1 MILDKIKKP
10 NDIHKIPLAEFP
22 QLAEEIRSFLIE
34 SVSRT
39 GGHLASN
46 LGVVELTLAL
56 HNVLDFPD
64 DKLIWDVG
72 HQAYTHKILTGRKG
86 EFETL
91 RKEGGLSGF
100 PKRGESNCDSF
111 DAGHSSDSIS
121 AGLGYVYARDL
132 LGENYHVVSV
142 IGDGALTGGMAYEA
156 LNNAAELKTNFI
168 IVLNDNNMSISPN
181 VGGMSNYLSAIRTAE
196 AYTGMKMSL
205 NKAVKKIPRVGTAM
219 VDAVRRTK
227 SSIKQLF
234 IPGMLFENMGL
245 TYLGPVDG
253 HNMRQMMRLFNEA
266 KRVKGPV
273 VVHVLTEKGRG
284 YEPARQNPDMFHG
297 IGPFDIKTGKPTQK
311 KVCPGYTDVFADALC
326 QVAAEEEKLVAITAA
341 MPDGTGLKKF
351 SQRFPDR
358 FFDVG
363 IAEEHAVSFAAGL
376 ALGGVVPVVAIYS
389 SFLQRAVDQM
399 LHDVCMQK
407 LHVIFAVDRAGL
419 VGADG
424 ETHQGTLDMAFFRLV
439 PNLTIMAPKDF
450 KELEDMLEFAVKLN
464 KPVIIRYPRGGE
476 DSKVK
481 FERHENIELGKAE
494 VLKKIIDEEKSN
506 KTKIL
511 QKIGD
516 KVFNNKTQRERVT
529 IIAIGK
535 MVARAMDIGQRL
547 QEKMDVEV
555 INARFLKPLDDNT
568 IIESIKKTKNVITIE
583 DGTIINGLATAVK
596 EVIVNNNLQGVK
608 IKSYAYP
615 DEFIKHGSV
624 DELEKIYGLDEENII
639 NGVNK
644 S

>member
-10 NDIHKIPLAEFP
+10 NDIHKIPLGEFP
-22 QLAEEIRSFLIE
+22 QLADEIRSFLIE

-64 DKLIWDVG
+64 DRLIWDVG
-72 HQAYTHKILTGRKG
+72 HQAYTHKILTGRKD
-86 EFETL
+86 EFDTL

-100 PKRGESNCDSF
+100 PKRGESSCDSF

-121 AGLGYVYARDL
+121 AGLGYVWARDL
-132 LGENYHVVSV
+132 LGEKYHVVSV

-156 LNNAAELKTNFI
+156 LNNAAELDTNFI

-181 VGGMSNYLSAIRTAE
+181 VGGMSNYLSALRTAE

-205 NKAVKKIPRVGTAM
+205 NKAVKKIPHVGTAM
-219 VDAVRRTK
+219 VDAMRRTK

-311 KVCPGYTDVFADALC
+311 KTCPGYTDVFSDVLC

-376 ALGGVVPVVAIYS
+376 ALGGVIPVVAIYS

-424 ETHQGTLDMAFFRLV
+424 ETHQGNFDISYLSMMPGMTV
-439 PNLTIMAPKDF
+439 MAPKNDWEL
-450 KELEDMLEFAVKLN
+450 KEMVRFAVHAEG
-464 KPVIIRYPRGGE
+464 PVAIRYPRGNAFRGLQE
-476 DSKVK
+476 YQAPVVS
-481 FERHENIELGKAE
+481 GKSE
-494 VLKKIIDEEKSN
+494 VLHKGS
-506 KTKIL
+506 
-511 QKIGD
+511 Q
-516 KVFNNKTQRERVT
+516 
-529 IIAIGK
+529 
-535 MVARAMDIGQRL
+535 VAVLALGSM
-547 QEKMDVEV
+547 VEV
-555 INARFLKPLDDNT
+555 CEDVCRKLKETGDDPTFVNVRFVKPLDTALLDLLAEDHSLIVT
-568 IIESIKKTKNVITIE
+568 VEENVQ
-583 DGTIINGLATAVK
+583 NGGFGQHVCSYM
-596 EVIVNNNLQGVK
+596 EEHHPGVQVLPVA
-608 IKSYAYP
+608 IL
-615 DEFIKHGSV
+615 DRFIPHGGV
-624 DELEKIYGLDEENII
+624 DSLRAQIGLDASGIADRIKNISE
-639 NGVNK
+639 GK
-644 S
+644 RE

>member
-22 QLAEEIRSFLIE
+22 QLADEIRSFLIE

-56 HNVLDFPD
+56 HNVLDLPD
-64 DKLIWDVG
+64 DRLIWDVG

-86 EFETL
+86 EFDTL

-100 PKRGESNCDSF
+100 PKRGESSCDSF

-121 AGLGYVYARDL
+121 AGLGYVRARDL
-132 LGENYHVVSV
+132 LGEKYHVVSV

-156 LNNAAELKTNFI
+156 LNNAAELDTNFI

-181 VGGMSNYLSAIRTAE
+181 VGGMSNYLSALRTAE

-205 NKAVKKIPRVGTAM
+205 NKAVKKIPHVGTAM
-219 VDAVRRTK
+219 VDAMRRTK

-311 KVCPGYTDVFADALC
+311 KTCPGYTDVFSDVLC

-376 ALGGVVPVVAIYS
+376 ALGGVIPVVAIYS

-424 ETHQGTLDMAFFRLV
+424 ETHQGNFDISYLSMMPGMTV
-439 PNLTIMAPKDF
+439 MAPKNDWEL
-450 KELEDMLEFAVKLN
+450 KEMVRFAVHAKG
-464 KPVIIRYPRGGE
+464 PVAIRYPRGNAFRGLQE
-476 DSKVK
+476 YQAPVVSGKSEVLHKGSKVAVLA
-481 FERHENIELGKAE
+481 LG
-494 VLKKIIDEEKSN
+494 S
-506 KTKIL
+506 
-511 QKIGD
+511 
-516 KVFNNKTQRERVT
+516 
-529 IIAIGK
+529 
-535 MVARAMDIGQRL
+535 M
-547 QEKMDVEV
+547 VEV
-555 INARFLKPLDDNT
+555 CEDVCRKLKETGDDPTFVNVRFVKPLDTALLDLLAEDHSLIVT
-568 IIESIKKTKNVITIE
+568 VEENVQ
-583 DGTIINGLATAVK
+583 NGGFGQHVCSYM
-596 EVIVNNNLQGVK
+596 EEHHPGVQVLPVA
-608 IKSYAYP
+608 IL
-615 DEFIKHGSV
+615 DRFIPHGGV
-624 DELEKIYGLDEENII
+624 DSLRAQIGLDASGIADRIKNISE
-639 NGVNK
+639 GK
-644 S
+644 RE

>member
-121 AGLGYVYARDL
+121 AGLGYVHARDL

-156 LNNAAELKTNFI
+156 LNNAAELDTNFI

-376 ALGGVVPVVAIYS
+376 ALGSMVEI
-389 SFLQRAVDQM
+389 
-399 LHDVCMQK
+399 C
-407 LHVIFAVDRAGL
+407 
-419 VGADG
+419 
-424 ETHQGTLDMAFFRLV
+424 
-439 PNLTIMAPKDF
+439 
-450 KELEDMLEFAVKLN
+450 
-464 KPVIIRYPRGGE
+464 
-476 DSKVK
+476 
-481 FERHENIELGKAE
+481 AE
-494 VLKKIIDEEKSN
+494 VCSE
-506 KTKIL
+506 L
-511 QKIGD
+511 QKEGID
-516 KVFNNKTQRERVT
+516 STFVNV
-529 IIAIGK
+529 
-535 MVARAMDIGQRL
+535 
-547 QEKMDVEV
+547 
-555 INARFLKPLDDNT
+555 RFVKPLDTALLDQLARNHSLVVT
-568 IIESIKKTKNVITIE
+568 VEENVGFGQQVCGYMEEHHPGIQVLPVAIPDRFVPHGGVDSLRVQLGLSANAIAEKIKKISGNYSEGIRE
-583 DGTIINGLATAVK
+583 
-596 EVIVNNNLQGVK
+596 
-608 IKSYAYP
+608 
-615 DEFIKHGSV
+615 
-624 DELEKIYGLDEENII
+624 
-639 NGVNK
+639 
-644 S
+644 

>member
-156 LNNAAELKTNFI
+156 LNNAAELETNFI

-424 ETHQGTLDMAFFRLV
+424 ETHQGNFDISYLSMMPGMTV
-439 PNLTIMAPKDF
+439 MAPKNDWEL
-450 KELEDMLEFAVKLN
+450 KEMLRFAVKADG
-464 KPVIIRYPRGGE
+464 PVAIRYPRGNAYQGLQE
-476 DSKVK
+476 YQTAVEMGKSEVLHSGCKVAVLA
-481 FERHENIELGKAE
+481 LGNMVEICAE
-494 VLKKIIDEEKSN
+494 VCSE
-506 KTKIL
+506 L
-511 QKIGD
+511 QKEGID
-516 KVFNNKTQRERVT
+516 STFVNV
-529 IIAIGK
+529 
-535 MVARAMDIGQRL
+535 
-547 QEKMDVEV
+547 
-555 INARFLKPLDDNT
+555 RFVKPLDKALLDQLARNHSLVVT
-568 IIESIKKTKNVITIE
+568 VEENVQNGGFGQQVCGYMEEHHPGIQVLPVAIPDRFVPHGGVDSLRVQLGLSANAIAEKIKKISGNYSEGIRE
-583 DGTIINGLATAVK
+583 
-596 EVIVNNNLQGVK
+596 
-608 IKSYAYP
+608 
-615 DEFIKHGSV
+615 
-624 DELEKIYGLDEENII
+624 
-639 NGVNK
+639 
-644 S
+644 

>member
-1 MILDKIKKP
+1 M
-10 NDIHKIPLAEFP
+10 
-22 QLAEEIRSFLIE
+22 IE

-121 AGLGYVYARDL
+121 AGLGYVHARDL

-156 LNNAAELKTNFI
+156 LNNAAELETNFI

-181 VGGMSNYLSAIRTAE
+181 VGGMSNYLSVIRTAE
-196 AYTGMKMSL
+196 AY
-205 NKAVKKIPRVGTAM
+205 TAM

-424 ETHQGTLDMAFFRLV
+424 ETHQGNFDISYLSMM
-439 PNLTIMAPKDF
+439 PGLTVMAPKNDWEL
-450 KELEDMLEFAVKLN
+450 KEMLRFAVKADG
-464 KPVIIRYPRGGE
+464 PVAIRYPRGNAYQGLQE
-476 DSKVK
+476 YQTAV
-481 FERHENIELGKAE
+481 EMGKSE
-494 VLKKIIDEEKSN
+494 VLHSGCKVAVLALGSMVEICADSRYAVIWKNIILVSRCCQWLFR
-506 KTKIL
+506 IVL
-511 QKIGD
+511 CL
-516 KVFNNKTQRERVT
+516 
-529 IIAIGK
+529 
-535 MVARAMDIGQRL
+535 M
-547 QEKMDVEV
+547 EV
-555 INARFLKPLDDNT
+555 WTVLGY
-568 IIESIKKTKNVITIE
+568 SW
-583 DGTIINGLATAVK
+583 GLAPMP
-596 EVIVNNNLQGVK
+596 LQRR
-608 IKSYAYP
+608 
-615 DEFIKHGSV
+615 
-624 DELEKIYGLDEENII
+624 
-639 NGVNK
+639 
-644 S
+644 

>member
-10 NDIHKIPLAEFP
+10 NDIQKIPLAEFP

-121 AGLGYVYARDL
+121 AGLGYVHARDL

-424 ETHQGTLDMAFFRLV
+424 ETHQGNFDISYLSMMPGMTV
-439 PNLTIMAPKDF
+439 MAPKNDWEL
-450 KELEDMLEFAVKLN
+450 KEMLRFAVKADG
-464 KPVIIRYPRGGE
+464 PVAIRYPRGNAYQGLQE
-476 DSKVK
+476 HQTAV
-481 FERHENIELGKAE
+481 EMGKSE
-494 VLKKIIDEEKSN
+494 VLHSGCKVAVLALGSMVEICADVCSE
-506 KTKIL
+506 L
-511 QKIGD
+511 QKAGID
-516 KVFNNKTQRERVT
+516 PTFVNV
-529 IIAIGK
+529 
-535 MVARAMDIGQRL
+535 
-547 QEKMDVEV
+547 
-555 INARFLKPLDDNT
+555 RFVKPLDTALLDLLARNHSLVVT
-568 IIESIKKTKNVITIE
+568 VEENVQNGGFGQQVCGYMEEHHPGIQVLPVAIPDRFVPHGGVDSLRVQLGLSANAIAEKIKKISGNYSEGIRE
-583 DGTIINGLATAVK
+583 
-596 EVIVNNNLQGVK
+596 
-608 IKSYAYP
+608 
-615 DEFIKHGSV
+615 
-624 DELEKIYGLDEENII
+624 
-639 NGVNK
+639 
-644 S
+644 